1 MDSSYHIQ
9 KALDYI
15 EENLKQKLHLD
26 ELADIA
32 NFSAWHF
39 HRVFFALTGITVG
52 EYVRRRRMSEASR
65 ELVYTAKSLKLI
77 AAEYQFKSQEA
88 FTRTFKSCC
97 GITPGL
103 VRKHMAPLMSYQP
116 IRLCKKTLNKGVKM
130 IQPRFVSKAA
140 FTVLG
145 MTCRTTMQNNVI
157 PQLWGDFNKRC
168 KELKHTVQPDTCLGI
183 CMSEPNVEMTEN
195 TPFIYLAGMEV
206 SKVESI
212 PEGMTVKEIP
222 AADYA
227 VFEHHGSL
235 ETLHATYDALY
246 SGWFSA
252 SEYTQHGDYDFE
264 LYDERFEFGSPESI
278 MEIWV
283 PIKKL

>member
-1 MDSSYHIQ
+1 MDSGYHIQ

-15 EENLKQKLHLD
+15 EENLKQKLHLE
-26 ELADIA
+26 ELADQA
-32 NFSAWHF
+32 NFSPWHF

-65 ELVYTAKSLKLI
+65 ELVYSTKSLKLI

-103 VRKHMAPLMSYQP
+103 VRKQMAPLMNYQP
-116 IRLCKKTLNKGVKM
+116 IRLFKKTSNKGVKM

-145 MTCRTTMQNNVI
+145 MTCQTTMQNNVI
-157 PQLWGDFNKRC
+157 PQLWGDFNRRC
-168 KELKHTVQPDTCLGI
+168 KELKSTVQPHTCLGI
-183 CMSEPNVEMTEN
+183 CMSDPNVEMTES

-206 SKVESI
+206 SKVDSI
-212 PEGMTVKEIP
+212 PEGMEIKEIP

-227 VFEHHGSL
+227 VFEHKGSL
-235 ETLHATYDALY
+235 EKLNDTYDAIY
-246 SGWFSA
+246 NEWFS
-252 SEYTQHGDYDFE
+252 SGEHIQQGDYDFE
-264 LYDERFEFGSPESI
+264 LYDERFEFGSQDSI

-283 PIKKL
+283 PIKKR